1 MCSVPVWG
9 RCCGPGA
16 VWLAAGR
23 VGATVWQQSSFR
35 AGALTASLPTL
46 TVCQPLLGSLLGIAM
61 LGEVLRRARPGGR
74 RWRSR
79 WS

>member
-1 MCSVPVWG
+1 M
-9 RCCGPGA
+9 
-16 VWLAAGR
+16 
-23 VGATVWQQSSFR
+23 WQQSSFR

-61 LGEVLRRARPGGR
+61 LGEVLRPARPGGR